1 MKALFNLVTLAAII
15 TLYLVSIS
23 LYEQGNLFAAYSL
36 VLGSIVS
43 LIFWI
48 QNVSQELQQ
57 LKVTVK
63 APSLKTLINFTTLPL
78 IGLVYFFSVSLY
90 VQGNLVAAYS
100 LVIGSLVSLIFWIQA
115 VSGQLQKQRA

>member
-57 LKVTVK
+57 LKVTVR
-63 APSLKTLINFTTLPL
+63 APSLKTLINFATLPL